1 MNKDR
6 VKGTLDEVAGLA
18 KRKAGE
24 WAGDGELQVE
34 GMVQQVK
41 GKLENAWGKAKDVI
55 KEANEEAAVQ
65 HETRLE
71 VEIEQ
76 SATDTARSKDK

>member
-6 VKGTLDEVAGLA
+6 VKGTIDEAVGSA

-24 WAGDGELQVE
+24 WAGDGQLQIE

-41 GKLENAWGKAKDVI
+41 GKLENAWGKAKDAVDD
-55 KEANEEAAVQ
+55 ANKEAAVK
-65 HETRLE
+65 HESRIEVELE
-71 VEIEQ
+71 VAALEDE
-76 SATDTARSKDK
+76 TAKSK